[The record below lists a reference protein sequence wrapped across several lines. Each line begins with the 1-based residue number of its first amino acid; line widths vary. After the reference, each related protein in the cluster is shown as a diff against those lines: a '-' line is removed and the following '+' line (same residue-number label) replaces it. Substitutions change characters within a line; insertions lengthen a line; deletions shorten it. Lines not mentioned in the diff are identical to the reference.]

1 MIIECLF
8 ALGGPFGPSILLQNT
23 ALFGEKDV
31 MSMNKSKEMEN
42 CARMEKRHHT
52 DLTDNTDTVNTKTNR
67 PGLQY
72 QSLITMLLK
81 WK

>member
-1 MIIECLF
+1 
-8 ALGGPFGPSILLQNT
+8 
-23 ALFGEKDV
+23 

-72 QSLITMLLK
+72 QSLIIMLLK